1 MRKINF
7 SHGNFVPAAQSLRD
21 ATEMETMMKNNGFRI
36 LPDKVSGQLRQW
48 SVLVLTLLTVG
59 GMVFCLQGMFE
70 DGRSYL
76 PIAVLVTAASLLSF
90 WMGFSSR
97 NLWIGLAC
105 LLVMLIGAGFVL
117 ADYLAAGAMNFL
129 NQILAHYNYIT
140 GQAVDYFVVPECA
153 NMQLAYY
160 CFMAYVIFGLACYIG
175 QLIARRHAI
184 ILFLCWLPILAGGL
198 YLQIAL
204 GGLVIAWAA
213 VSIAGTFAYSQ
224 ASLRRDTV
232 YAVTMLVLLFL
243 MGVLGTVYFR
253 TSSYQPSDRI
263 AQLKESVNKRVEHAR
278 FGGSDYP
285 EGDLRRQVY
294 SSDEVRLRVELSD
307 EARIYLKG
315 YTGSILEGQKWSG
328 LEPTSY
334 SGEYEGMIKDYV
346 KKGFHPLAQLNCYIQ
361 AAGQVTGVAVPQEE
375 ITVSVENVSAFRKYT
390 YLPYGISFEDLS
402 GLQGLQQ
409 DVNVLSDSGE
419 NERAT
424 YHVNATKQD
433 AFIGYQGMSWLDR
446 KYDVNEATGSYRV
459 TERDY
464 REFTREHYLEIEE
477 EAQEELEMALPEIP
491 DNLSDITDTI
501 RLLLSQWG
509 QEEKSWS
516 SANYST
522 TGTMMFRYCGI
533 PARYVE
539 GYLVQGQGIIDVTAA
554 DAHAWVEIYKD
565 GVGWIPVDV
574 TPGYYQELPQQ
585 EQSSR
590 QQETASGQE
599 AVEQKQ
605 PLQQNSAE
613 QDNPFPWQ
621 MFLLILLSV
630 LVILLL
636 LFLLVL
642 YLYRQ
647 YIWRRRVQ
655 EMEQEDILLRMR
667 VLSSYL
673 YELSRYLGRSEEEL
687 PENVKEYLAVFWY
700 SFDAGQLLGEQEIA
714 IVTAAAADLQG
725 QAWEAASH
733 RRKWWLRYWKHLEY
747 PV

>member
-1 MRKINF
+1 
-7 SHGNFVPAAQSLRD
+7 
-21 ATEMETMMKNNGFRI
+21 MENNGFRI
-36 LPDKVSGQLRQW
+36 LPDKISGQPQQW

-70 DGRSYL
+70 GSRSYL
-76 PIAVLVTAASLLSF
+76 PIAVLVTVASLLSF
-90 WMGFSSR
+90 WMGLRSR
-97 NLWIGLAC
+97 RFWGGLAC
-105 LLVMLIGAGFVL
+105 LLAVLTGVGFVL
-117 ADYLAAGAMNFL
+117 SDYLAAGAMNFL

-140 GQAVDYFVVPECA
+140 GQAVDYFLVPECG

-175 QLIARRHAI
+175 QLIARRHAM

-198 YLQIAL
+198 YLQIVL

-224 ASLRRDTV
+224 SSLRRDTV
-232 YAVTMLVLLFL
+232 YAVTMLVLLLL
-243 MGVLGTVYFR
+243 MGVSGMVYFR

-285 EGDLRRQVY
+285 EGDLRRQVH
-294 SSDEVRLRVELSD
+294 SSDDIRLRVELSD

-315 YTGSILEGQKWSG
+315 YTGSILKEQKWSG
-328 LEPTSY
+328 LKPTSY
-334 SGEYEGMIKDYV
+334 SGKYEGMIKDYV
-346 KKGFHPLAQLNCYIQ
+346 KKGFHPLAQLNCYIR
-361 AAGQVTGVAVPQEE
+361 AAGQVTGAVVPQEE

-409 DVNVLSDSGE
+409 DVNVVSDSRE
-419 NERAT
+419 NEPAT

-433 AFIGYQGMSWLDR
+433 ALIGYQGMSWLDR
-446 KYDVNEATGSYRV
+446 EYDVSEATGSYRV

-464 REFTREHYLEIEE
+464 REFVREHYLEVGEE
-477 EAQEELEMALPEIP
+477 ESKELGTALPEVP
-491 DNLSDITDTI
+491 DNLSDMTDAI
-501 RLLLSQWG
+501 RLALSERG
-509 QEEKSWS
+509 EEVWS
-516 SANYST
+516 SADYST
-522 TGTMMFRYCGI
+522 AGTMMFRYCGI

-539 GYLVQGQGIIDVTAA
+539 GYLVQGQGVVDVTAA
-554 DAHAWVEIYKD
+554 DAHAWTEIYKD

-585 EQSSR
+585 ELSSR
-590 QQETASGQE
+590 QQNIASGQE
-599 AVEQKQ
+599 EAEQQQ
-605 PLQQNSAE
+605 PSQQNSAR
-613 QDNPFPWQ
+613 QDASLPWLII
-621 MFLLILLSV
+621 LLILLCA
-630 LVILLL
+630 LIICALF
-636 LFLLVL
+636 FLLAL

-647 YIWRRRVQ
+647 YIWQRRVR

-667 VLSSYL
+667 ALSSYL
-673 YELSRYLGRSEEEL
+673 YDLSQYLDRSEGEL
-687 PENVKEYLAVFWY
+687 PENVREQLAVYWY
-700 SFDAGQLLGEQEIA
+700 SFDAEQRLGEREITLVA
-714 IVTAAAADLQG
+714 AAAADLQG
-725 QAWEAASH
+725 QAWTAAN
-733 RRKWWLRYWKHLEY
+733 RRKKWWLRYWKRLEY